1 LHRFH
6 SSSQA
11 LQSTKQDLDS
21 AVAIYKSLLEF
32 IRNVRT
38 RFEEFETKGKALS
51 ECDQYKAE
59 MQRVRRRNHHYNDLE
74 AAPEQPQTPVDMFRI
89 GTFVVIVDSIAS
101 ELGKRLAAYAEI
113 AAMFGFM
120 RTLKNLSN
128 EKLIECAI
136 KLQKAYPTDLEDSL
150 SDELLHFSSFLKT
163 DFAEKWFEVSDVPT
177 TPAVSSKEQS
187 ATSSD
192 ESDINEAGDDNN
204 LLCVES
210 IELRLIVVN
219 NSTNMC
225 EGLRAEHLTQA
236 PHVVNPALTTGPRI
250 LHKSAPGSRNIV
262 D

>member
-1 LHRFH
+1 
-6 SSSQA
+6 
-11 LQSTKQDLDS
+11 
-21 AVAIYKSLLEF
+21 
-32 IRNVRT
+32 
-38 RFEEFETKGKALS
+38 
-51 ECDQYKAE
+51 
-59 MQRVRRRNHHYNDLE
+59 MRRRNRHYDDLE
-74 AAPEQPQTPVDMFRI
+74 APPEQPQTPVDMFRI

-101 ELGKRLAAYAEI
+101 ELEKRLAAYAEI

-136 KLQKAYPTDLEDSL
+136 KLERAYPTDLEDSL

-192 ESDINEAGDDNN
+192 ESDINEADDDND

-219 NSTNMC
+219 NLETVFPNTVIVLQTYLSLMISNYNSTTNIIQQIC
-225 EGLRAEHLTQA
+225 VRGS
-236 PHVVNPALTTGPRI
+236 AL
-250 LHKSAPGSRNIV
+250 NI
-262 D
+262 